1 MKLSK
6 VVNLFHTGSS
16 VYLSLGWLLPPI
28 HNKILVGWIPCVFVN
43 WLLDDN
49 KCLLTRIEN
58 HFLKKEDKKDIN
70 YEGFVSRKL
79 KSLNIELTEKEID
92 NILVIILLHSFL
104 QSYKNIIL

>member
-6 VVNLFHTGSS
+6 VVNLFHTGTS
-16 VYLSLGWLLPPI
+16 VYLSLGWILSPI
-28 HNKILVGWIPCVFVN
+28 HNKILLGWIPCVFVN

-49 KCLLTRIEN
+49 KCLLTRVEH

-70 YEGFVSRKL
+70 YEGFVSKKL